1 MRILASPARRNRA
14 ANPYNFL
21 LSEALTAQGCEVV
34 DLDGPAFSRWD
45 IFRAKGRWD
54 VFHIHWP
61 QNYAKSIRGVFVLF
75 VRLLVQRI
83 KGAKIVWTAHNLHDH
98 DAKNPFLERVLM
110 SFVARLIH
118 GVIFLSPSSRPAA
131 YEQMPTL
138 RQKPHAI
145 IPHGLYGVRSGNT
158 RAQSLS
164 QFGLPQKGA
173 VVGFLG
179 DIRAYK
185 GLDLLLDAFAKIAPG
200 RMTLFIA
207 GVFADAEYEKTA
219 RDRLSSL
226 LEEGHSVVFHEGRL
240 DHEALA
246 DAIRACGLVALPY
259 RKSSN
264 SGLALLVLENQV
276 RIIAS
281 DLPVFR
287 ELERE
292 LGSNWVRIADSCA
305 SSDELIS
312 ALEPTDTGDV
322 ERLNSFVAA
331 RSWTEIGRATI
342 EFYRQLVAA

>member
-61 QNYAKSIRGVFVLF
+61 QHYAKSIKGVFVLV
-75 VRLLVQRI
+75 VRLLVQRM
-83 KGAKIVWTAHNLHDH
+83 KGAKIVWTAHNLYDH
-98 DAKNPFLERVLM
+98 DAGHPILERVLM
-110 SFVARLIH
+110 WFVARLIH

-131 YEQMPTL
+131 YAQIPAL
-138 RQKPHAI
+138 RQKPCAI
-145 IPHGLYGVRSGNT
+145 IPHGLYGVRSGHT
-158 RAQSLS
+158 PAQSRP
-164 QFGLPQKGA
+164 QFGLPHTGA

-185 GLDLLLDAFAKIAPG
+185 GLDLLLDAFAEIAPG

-207 GVFADAEYEKTA
+207 GVFADAEYEKIA
-219 RDRLSSL
+219 RGRLSSL
-226 LEEGHSVVFHEGRL
+226 LEEGHSVVLHERRL

-246 DAIRACGLVALPY
+246 EAIRACDLVALPY

-264 SGLALLVLENQV
+264 SGLALLVLENQL
-276 RIIAS
+276 RIIAT

-287 ELERE
+287 ELESE
-292 LGSNWVRIADSCA
+292 LGSNWVRILDRNPSGDA
-305 SSDELIS
+305 LIS
-312 ALEPTDTGDV
+312 ALESTDVQDV
-322 ERLNSFVAA
+322 ERLNAFCAA
-331 RSWTEIGRATI
+331 RSWTGIGRATI